1 MSTTEEM
8 LAEVKA
14 SKPAK
19 LAQDKHSVQHLRHVA
34 RRAMYLPDLYV
45 LRGDRG
51 YTEAEQLE
59 RLDKADA
66 EVTEAASQI
75 TKQLELALE
84 AIALAKKV
92 VKARARLVAKQE
104 AANVPSGHEKCDALA
119 TEARA
124 AGFTASHHLQADGFV
139 TLQAAN
145 ESTGRK
151 FTIAWEGNVFAHGE
165 YVKDGGRI
173 VKLWNASQASK
184 YIAGELG

>member
-92 VKARARLVAKQE
+92 VKARARLSREVRCPGHRS
-104 AANVPSGHEKCDALA
+104 PSSRIHREPSPA
-119 TEARA
+119 
-124 AGFTASHHLQADGFV
+124 
-139 TLQAAN
+139 
-145 ESTGRK
+145 
-151 FTIAWEGNVFAHGE
+151 
-165 YVKDGGRI
+165 GGRLRHPAGGEREHGPQ
-173 VKLWNASQASK
+173 VHHRVGGQRVCPWRVRQGRRSDRQALERL
-184 YIAGELG
+184 AGQQVHRW